1 VANPFI
7 EEAGPQPPKLLT
19 SPLEIHA
26 SLKPLLD
33 NRSPVMIRFDE
44 RNQRYQSFL
53 IELDREKGWLALDEL
68 IPNDGERLLLQGEAF
83 HLEAFDEGVRIA
95 WSNSQPVHPSEMDG
109 ARCYWVPIPTELTYH
124 QRRNAYRA
132 PLQGAPI
139 VTTLG
144 GNRLRNSLEGK
155 LLDISAT
162 GCKVSFKGDV
172 QSRLQTG
179 QVYEQLSVRLPSG
192 AVQSAAELRHVA
204 YDEKLDLT
212 FCGLS
217 FYRINGLTQR
227 NVERFVYQLQRE
239 ARRNQSEDGLD

>member
-109 ARCYWVPIPTELTYH
+109 ARCYGF
-124 QRRNAYRA
+124 RSR
-132 PLQGAPI
+132 
-139 VTTLG
+139 
-144 GNRLRNSLEGK
+144 
-155 LLDISAT
+155 
-162 GCKVSFKGDV
+162 
-172 QSRLQTG
+172 QS
-179 QVYEQLSVRLPSG
+179 
-192 AVQSAAELRHVA
+192 
-204 YDEKLDLT
+204 
-212 FCGLS
+212 
-217 FYRINGLTQR
+217 
-227 NVERFVYQLQRE
+227 
-239 ARRNQSEDGLD
+239 